1 MKNKSMSQMNK
12 ERKSP
17 QWKLVTFHED
27 GKQFTTWHHEK
38 PDFKLMYKKIG
49 TDMIEMSTAYMPEL
63 SNRKDGYVDLFMD
76 EESKLKG
83 MPTVNIKITE
93 AWRKWLGKTGR
104 QCLPGDFIAGK
115 VCVYQKVE
123 EEAA

>member
-1 MKNKSMSQMNK
+1 MPMESK
-12 ERKSP
+12 EKP
-17 QWKLVTFHED
+17 KWKLVTFHED

-49 TDMIEMSTAYMPEL
+49 TDMIEMSTGYMPEL
-63 SNRKDGYVDLFMD
+63 SNRKDGYVDLYLD

-83 MPTVNIKITE
+83 PVQVNPKITK
-93 AWRKWLGKTGR
+93 AWYDWLQRTGR
-104 QCLPGDFIAGK
+104 QCLKDDFIAGK